1 MYNAIF
7 SRYLS
12 LNKLFWYSTKN
23 HFKNW
28 GIFMIH
34 TNIGLS
40 DSVRKQVSEKLT
52 VIISYQFT
60 VYIKTLK
67 FHWNVQGMNFKPLHL
82 FFEEQY
88 EQMLDIVDEVAE
100 RIRALG
106 HMAPGTMK
114 EFLQLSKLTEAPGEN
129 LNDKGMLQALLH
141 DHEAI
146 IQLVRKEIDA
156 TAELGDMGTNNF
168 LCDILEKHE
177 KMAWMLRAFVD

>member
-1 MYNAIF
+1 
-7 SRYLS
+7 
-12 LNKLFWYSTKN
+12 
-23 HFKNW
+23 
-28 GIFMIH
+28 MIH

-40 DSVRKQVSEKLT
+40 DAVRTHVSEKLA
-52 VIISYQFT
+52 VIMSYQFT

-67 FHWNVQGMNFKPLHL
+67 FHWNVVGRDFKPLHL

-88 EQMLDIVDEVAE
+88 EAMLDIVDDVAE

-106 HMAPGTMK
+106 HVAPGTMT
-114 EFLQLSKLTEAPGEN
+114 EFMKHSKLTEAPGQN
-129 LNDKGMLQALLH
+129 PSDKGMLQALLY

-177 KMAWMLRAFVD
+177 KMAWMLRAFVE

>member
-1 MYNAIF
+1 
-7 SRYLS
+7 
-12 LNKLFWYSTKN
+12 
-23 HFKNW
+23 
-28 GIFMIH
+28 MIQTH
-34 TNIGLS
+34 IGLS
-40 DSVRKQVSEKLT
+40 EAVRKQVSKKLT

-88 EQMLDIVDEVAE
+88 EAMLDIVDDVAE

-106 HMAPGTMK
+106 HMAPGTMT
-114 EFLQLSKLTEAPGEN
+114 EFMKLSKLTEAPGQN
-129 LNDKGMLQALLH
+129 PNDKGMIEELLH
-141 DHEAI
+141 DHETI

-177 KMAWMLRAFVD
+177 KMAWMLRAFVE